1 MSWEGVDSTRATSR
15 LRAPETAPIRL
26 EPDEPLQPRVFVDHS
41 VVEVFANGKQCVA
54 ARVYPGR
61 QDSTGVSLR
70 AQDSAAGLRSLEAWQ
85 MRNIYV

>member
-61 QDSTGVSLR
+61 RDSTGVSLR
-70 AQDSAAGLRSLEAWQ
+70 AQDSAAGLRSLGAWQ